1 MSVITIPVIA
11 ATGPSGTLYELVDNS
26 TNLNSEVSRT
36 RSIDGLNLI
45 LDDTNA
51 STEQKITVDETNILA
66 ILAAGG
72 DIENYLFGIRQPGN
86 STINLDVPVGVP
98 SRQFITQAVK
108 SFSQWFANNADVWL
122 NTVLDELLYFNQPN
136 PSDGIILT
144 ASESELIR
152 QIDTG
157 TFSFLTVA
165 EVQTLIQDT
174 NWVKL

>member
-1 MSVITIPVIA
+1 MAKITIPQ
-11 ATGPSGTLYELVDNS
+11 ATAEVGGSLHDIIYNGAI
-26 TNLNSEVSRT
+26 LNSEVSNIVSNGSRI
-36 RSIDGLNLI
+36 ID
-45 LDDTNA
+45 DDLA
-51 STEQKITVDETNILA
+51 SPGQKLVISETNILS
-66 ILAAGG
+66 ILTEGG
-72 DIENYLFGIRQPGN
+72 QIENYLFGIRQPGN
-86 STINLDVPVGVP
+86 STANLDVPVGVP
-98 SRQFITQAVK
+98 SREFIFQGAVK

-136 PSDGIILT
+136 PSDGLILT

-165 EVQTLIQDT
+165 EVEDLVLDT